1 MSLLGAV
8 YHNQQQFF
16 FGSAGGGVVSQKKE
30 NPTAC
35 SHTAIPKNPHIPTFE
50 LL

>member
-1 MSLLGAV
+1 MSLLGLLIII
-8 YHNQQQFF
+8 NNSSFL
-16 FGSAGGGVVSQKKE
+16 GAGGGVVSQKKE

>member
-16 FGSAGGGVVSQKKE
+16 FGSGGGLYHKRKKIPLHAHIQQYQKI
-30 NPTAC
+30 
-35 SHTAIPKNPHIPTFE
+35 HTPTFE

>member
-16 FGSAGGGVVSQKKE
+16 FGRKKE